1 MAITKV
7 IKNEKRF
14 DLIDGKW
21 QLRFAE
27 SAEYY
32 GYEEAGDD
40 PNTIPD
46 AMNADPFAF
55 LDTRKLLTF
64 DAASKQWK
72 EMQKQ

>member
-7 IKNEKRF
+7 IKNEKRY
-14 DLIDGKW
+14 DLVNGQW

-32 GYEEAGDD
+32 GYESENDD

-55 LDTRKLLTF
+55 LDTGKVLTF
-64 DAASKQWK
+64 NAATKQWV
-72 EMQKQ
+72 QLN